1 MEITIHP
8 EKLEITMKLEKG
20 TKFYP
25 NIQNTCQNSSH
36 SCICDLRNDGI
47 ELPITESGICTT
59 QFTNPK
65 ECDSFH

>member
-1 MEITIHP
+1 MEITLTT
-8 EKLEITMKLEKG
+8 EKETSY
-20 TKFYP
+20 YP
-25 NIQNTCQNSSH
+25 DIQSTCQNSSY
-36 SCICDLRNDGI
+36 SCLCNLRNDGI